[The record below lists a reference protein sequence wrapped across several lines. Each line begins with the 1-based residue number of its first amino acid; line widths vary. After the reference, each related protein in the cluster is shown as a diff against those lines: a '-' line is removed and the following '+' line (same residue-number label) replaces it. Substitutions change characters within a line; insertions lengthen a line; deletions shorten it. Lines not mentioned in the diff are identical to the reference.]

1 MLQIYGYLFWV
12 LRYYF
17 QKITYKVTEPNKD
30 DKIHVNTPVGL
41 RDVGLGAH
49 GENTYIFKVVL
60 PPDCLLPNFT
70 QCGLFSV
77 QYEYKVRRNNFKY
90 MFQIHAFQVTAKLS
104 KWHNNL
110 VVNAFPKVGHIP
122 LGASNLGS
130 PYSSPAGQYSA
141 GWVGGPGPLPSAP
154 LLGKKF
160 YYTQLRVLKIN

>member
-1 MLQIYGYLFWV
+1 MQQPTTYSDDLVVCCWCCAQDPITMTVEFPKLTLIPGEQIDIKAHLSNLSSTNVEGVSFELNQVRCFIYGYLFWV

-90 MFQIHAFQVTAKLS
+90 MFQIHAF
-104 KWHNNL
+104 
-110 VVNAFPKVGHIP
+110 
-122 LGASNLGS
+122 
-130 PYSSPAGQYSA
+130 
-141 GWVGGPGPLPSAP
+141 
-154 LLGKKF
+154 
-160 YYTQLRVLKIN
+160 